1 VSIDAIPPSPPAQP
15 PQMSPDKKWFW
26 DGAQWRPIPH
36 HEAAFPS
43 WKSLGEGFVPPIAA
57 PAPVAPIVA
66 APVRHAAAPT
76 PLYRLAGPAP
86 DVQVPLWRRE
96 PAPTGLKKYA
106 NIAAGA
112 ITIVV
117 LALLVNYF
125 VPPILAARQATPMPT
140 AAPSPTPGPVTRS
153 ESAKAT
159 FVLSTL
165 DDPML
170 DLKDE
175 FTQIKACGTGMTSAC
190 QDALNAVE
198 ITSTNVS
205 PAVAKLSVP
214 PCIAAP
220 QAAVRSDLDKIAAGA
235 QLGLKGFK
243 DNRKSEF
250 SPGYS
255 QAYYAL
261 VAIQTDYAKLKSAS
275 ATCSSQVTGP

>member
-26 DGAQWRPIPH
+26 DGAQWQPIPH

-43 WKSLGEGFVPPIAA
+43 WKSLGEGFVPPLAA
-57 PAPVAPIVA
+57 PAPAAPVVA
-66 APVRHAAAPT
+66 APTRRAAAPT

-86 DVQVPLWRRE
+86 DVEVPLWRRG
-96 PAPTGLKKYA
+96 PAPTGVKKYA

-112 ITIVV
+112 VTVVV

-125 VPPILAARQATPMPT
+125 VPPIIAARQATPTPT

-165 DDPML
+165 DGPML

-175 FTQIKACGTGMTSAC
+175 FTQIHACAAGMTSAC
-190 QDALNAVE
+190 QDALNATN
-198 ITSTNVS
+198 ITATNVS

-220 QAAVRSDLDKIAAGA
+220 EAAVRSDLDKITAGA

-255 QAYYAL
+255 QVYYAL
-261 VAIQTDYAKLKSAS
+261 IAIQTDYARVKTGSA
-275 ATCSSQVTGP
+275 ACSTQVTGP

>member
-1 VSIDAIPPSPPAQP
+1 
-15 PQMSPDKKWFW
+15 MSPDKKWFW

-43 WKSLGEGFVPPIAA
+43 WKSLGEGFVPPVAA
-57 PAPVAPIVA
+57 PAPAP
-66 APVRHAAAPT
+66 PVVTASARHAAAPT

-86 DVQVPLWRRE
+86 DVQVPLWRRG
-96 PAPTGLKKYA
+96 PAPTGFKKYA

-112 ITIVV
+112 VTIVV

-125 VPPILAARQATPMPT
+125 VPPILATRQATPTPT

-165 DDPML
+165 DGPVL
-170 DLKDE
+170 DLKDQ
-175 FTQIKACGTGMTSAC
+175 FAQIRACGLGMTSAC
-190 QDALNAVE
+190 QDIFNAVE
-198 ITSTNVS
+198 NTATTVS
-205 PAVAKLSVP
+205 PAVANLSVP

-220 QAAVRSDLDKIAAGA
+220 EAAVRADLDKITAGA

-250 SPGYS
+250 SAGFS
-255 QAYYAL
+255 QTYAGL
-261 VAIQTDYAKLKSAS
+261 LAIQTDYARVKSAS
-275 ATCSSQVTGP
+275 ATCSSDVTGP